1 MKKFGLI
8 MGAILLFVLTGCN
21 QQPESFDEILYIYE
35 EIARGESA
43 LEDLDQQKHYLI
55 EREKE
60 LRSLIIDGGADSN
73 LVVLSYID
81 EMIESIQERQNL
93 MEQQIDIMEGTMEEL
108 EAATLLI
115 EAIRTGEIKE
125 MFLQVQT
132 LHQERVEA
140 FMELADHYLD
150 TTREELRFYGLLQEE
165 TQNLQDLESIIIEL
179 NQRAVIENEL
189 QEALSQVSVRLNVAI
204 NVLARG
210 LGERGI

>member
-1 MKKFGLI
+1 